1 LSWKLSAIKSA
12 SPEYG
17 VYALEDNWAEQ
28 EALGSVPTRVGR
40 HPLAS
45 DPIFIILIEE
55 TPDSL
60 LANPAKL
67 TS

>member
-1 LSWKLSAIKSA
+1 MAFT
-12 SPEYG
+12 
-17 VYALEDNWAEQ
+17 LEDNWAEQ